1 MHKMLNVNDYFQVAM
16 RSGKLHSECGG
27 PGLAAARPNRP
38 FGDVAAK
45 GSNEAVSGRSDP
57 AQLHAFWGIDV
68 TCGELSPF
76 RKTQAQAVGRV
87 KKKTQLPRA
96 SRSVIINSAFSV
108 RSGHFLCKN

>member
-1 MHKMLNVNDYFQVAM
+1 DQP
-16 RSGKLHSECGG
+16 RSRSYSHDGWSSFPMVSANRGIWRVT
-27 PGLAAARPNRP
+27 AARPNRP

>member
-1 MHKMLNVNDYFQVAM
+1 MPLDACKVDVGFLIFKLPATS
-16 RSGKLHSECGG
+16 SGWS
-27 PGLAAARPNRP
+27 PGVRPNRP

>member
-1 MHKMLNVNDYFQVAM
+1 M
-16 RSGKLHSECGG
+16 R
-27 PGLAAARPNRP
+27 GLSLYSDALGVQAAGCRPNRP